1 MRERERAIRR
11 TPEHRLAESGDPAI
25 IERGQDMK
33 DHHRQEHHTERF
45 MDDPPTPH
53 DSDRRGQGNALPRME
68 GMVMHGGPPGGKLWS
83 VGVI

>member
-1 MRERERAIRR
+1 
-11 TPEHRLAESGDPAI
+11 
-25 IERGQDMK
+25 MK

-45 MDDPPTPH
+45 MEDPPTPH